1 MKCRHCGCELL
12 IKDGIILG
20 KQRWKCKKCHKTT
33 RENDA
38 RYKYSMEKRL
48 KCLKLYLEGMGIKA
62 IERLEGVPNP
72 LIIYW
77 IKHYAKILKAK
88 LDATEFPKKLSQ
100 IEILEMDELY
110 SFIKKRETES
120 TFGLLWTETGIKLL
134 ILK

>member
-1 MKCRHCGCELL
+1 MKCRHCGRELL
-12 IKDGIILG
+12 TKDGIVLG
-20 KQRWKCKKCHKTT
+20 KQHWKYKRCHKTT

-48 KCLKLYLEGMGIKA
+48 KVLKMYLEGMGLKV
-62 IERLEGVPNP
+62 IERLENVPNP

-77 IKHYAKILKAK
+77 IKHYANILKDK
-88 LDATEFPKKLSQ
+88 LQATEFPKKLSQ

-110 SFIKKRETES
+110 SFVKKNKTES
-120 TFGLLWTETGIKLL
+120 TFGLLWTETGTKLL

>member
-1 MKCRHCGCELL
+1 
-12 IKDGIILG
+12 
-20 KQRWKCKKCHKTT
+20 
-33 RENDA
+33 
-38 RYKYSMEKRL
+38 
-48 KCLKLYLEGMGIKA
+48 MGIKT

-77 IKHYAKILKAK
+77 IKHYADILKKK
-88 LDATEFPKKLSQ
+88 LNATEIPKKLSQ

-110 SFIKKRETES
+110 SFVKKRETES

>member
-1 MKCRHCGCELL
+1 MKV
-12 IKDGIILG
+12 
-20 KQRWKCKKCHKTT
+20 
-33 RENDA
+33 
-38 RYKYSMEKRL
+38 L
-48 KCLKLYLEGMGIKA
+48 KMYLEGMGIKA

-77 IKHYAKILKAK
+77 IKHYTDILRSI
-88 LDATEFPKKLSQ
+88 LDTTEFPKQLSK

-110 SFIKKRETES
+110 SFVKKRETGS